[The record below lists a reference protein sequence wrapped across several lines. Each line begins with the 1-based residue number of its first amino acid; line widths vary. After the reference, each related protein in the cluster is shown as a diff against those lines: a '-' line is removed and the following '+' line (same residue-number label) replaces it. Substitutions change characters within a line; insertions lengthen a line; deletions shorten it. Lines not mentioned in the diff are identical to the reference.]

1 MHVHETSVN
10 AGKEHLDMAK
20 SDPPTAVRNLMRD
33 LDEEQH
39 EEEIEQLHALK
50 SKNTK
55 TPTPKKT
62 KNTT

>member
-55 TPTPKKT
+55 TPTPKKK